1 MAASATRTAS
11 REARVAEA
19 VATGPLGALSHDAL
33 GVIFDGLADPLQ
45 PVVAVALSS
54 TCLGLRT
61 PLQAALEVLKER
73 HARAVALCCKIKCPV
88 HVDGVAVNYVPMTC
102 VLLRD
107 AEELDCYLDPDC
119 RPSQGLT
126 ADDMATIAM
135 LLDGGSLPRLNE
147 MNLSNTATGDA
158 CMKAL
163 CDGLHHGAAPGLLG
177 LAFASSRLGPVGT
190 KALAAALKRGALP
203 NLEGLQLANNLLGD
217 EGAALLASAARKLPA
232 LKDLTLWQCE
242 IGDEGVASLV
252 ASLGK
257 DDFKK
262 LEMLD
267 LQENKLTDRGFITL
281 ASELNQGRLPML
293 RELLVRYAPDDG
305 AIAAELEE
313 AASRRKINLDDFEP
327 QWDQDVDAD
336 SDEDENDLL

>member
-1 MAASATRTAS
+1 M
-11 REARVAEA
+11 
-19 VATGPLGALSHDAL
+19 L
-33 GVIFDGLADPLQ
+33 
-45 PVVAVALSS
+45 VV
-54 TCLGLRT
+54 
-61 PLQAALEVLKER
+61 
-73 HARAVALCCKIKCPV
+73 
-88 HVDGVAVNYVPMTC
+88 
-102 VLLRD
+102 
-107 AEELDCYLDPDC
+107 
-119 RPSQGLT
+119 SQQV
-126 ADDMATIAM
+126 
-135 LLDGGSLPRLNE
+135 E
-147 MNLSNTATGDA
+147 W
-158 CMKAL
+158 
-163 CDGLHHGAAPGLLG
+163 
-177 LAFASSRLGPVGT
+177 
-190 KALAAALKRGALP
+190 RGALP
-203 NLEGLQLANNLLGD
+203 NLEGLQLANNSLGD